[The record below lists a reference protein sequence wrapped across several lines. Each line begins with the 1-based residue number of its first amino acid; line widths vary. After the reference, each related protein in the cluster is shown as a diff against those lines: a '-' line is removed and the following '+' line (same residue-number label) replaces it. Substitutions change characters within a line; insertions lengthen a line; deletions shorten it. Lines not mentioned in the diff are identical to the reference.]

1 MAMASEVKSGIPAP
15 GWSDRVNDPEILAG
29 LEKNRK
35 SAFRW
40 TCIGIVLAFVIPAA
54 VSIFVEDSIKM
65 GDALKLGGL
74 IAGIMLVCVVF
85 NRLSKSMKNAY
96 EGVVTD
102 KRQEL
107 RRSGSRK
114 DGDRSY
120 STEYVTYV
128 RTSDGRKKK
137 IKETHTFAYSAW
149 EYLKVGDRFKYHPQ
163 LDYPYELYDKSK
175 APHLFCPVCVKQNPV
190 EADRCSRCNAPLLK

>member
-1 MAMASEVKSGIPAP
+1 MASEVRNGIPEP

-35 SAFRW
+35 AAFRW

-74 IAGIMLVCVVF
+74 IAGIMLVCAVF

-102 KRQEL
+102 KREEV

-128 RTSDGRKKK
+128 QTSDGRKKK

>member
-1 MAMASEVKSGIPAP
+1 MASEVRNGIPEP

-35 SAFRW
+35 AAFRW

-102 KRQEL
+102 KREEV

-128 RTSDGRKKK
+128 RTSDGRRKK

>member
-1 MAMASEVKSGIPAP
+1 MASEVRNGIPEP

-35 SAFRW
+35 AAFRW

-102 KRQEL
+102 KREEV

-114 DGDRSY
+114 DGDSSY

>member
-1 MAMASEVKSGIPAP
+1 MASEVRNGIPEP

-35 SAFRW
+35 AAFRW

-74 IAGIMLVCVVF
+74 IAGIMLVCAVF

-102 KRQEL
+102 KREEV

-128 RTSDGRKKK
+128 QTSDGRRKK

-190 EADRCSRCNAPLLK
+190 EADRCSRCNVPLLK

>member
-1 MAMASEVKSGIPAP
+1 MASEVKNGIPAP

-29 LEKNRK
+29 LARNRK
-35 SAFRW
+35 AAFVW
-40 TCIGIVLAFVIPAA
+40 TCIGMALAFAIPAA
-54 VSIFVEDSIKM
+54 ISMFVENSIKM

-74 IAGIMLVCVVF
+74 IAGIMFVCTLF
-85 NRLSKSMKNAY
+85 SWLSKALKKPY
-96 EGVVTD
+96 EGEVID
-102 KRQEL
+102 KREEL

-114 DGDRSY
+114 DGDSSY

-128 RTSDGRKKK
+128 QTSDGRKKK

>member
-1 MAMASEVKSGIPAP
+1 
-15 GWSDRVNDPEILAG
+15 
-29 LEKNRK
+29 
-35 SAFRW
+35 
-40 TCIGIVLAFVIPAA
+40 
-54 VSIFVEDSIKM
+54 M

-85 NRLSKSMKNAY
+85 NRLSKSMKSAY

-102 KRQEL
+102 KREEV

>member
-1 MAMASEVKSGIPAP
+1 MASEVKNGVPEP

-35 SAFRW
+35 AAFRW
-40 TCIGIVLAFVIPAA
+40 TCIGIALAFVVPAA

-102 KRQEL
+102 KREEV

-128 RTSDGRKKK
+128 QTSDGRKKK

-190 EADRCSRCNAPLLK
+190 EADRCRRCHAPLLK

>member
-1 MAMASEVKSGIPAP
+1 MAYVEKKGVPEP

-29 LEKNRK
+29 LARNRK
-35 SAFRW
+35 AAFVW
-40 TCIGIVLAFVIPAA
+40 TCIGMALAFVIPAA

-102 KRQEL
+102 KRKEL

-114 DGDRSY
+114 DGDSSY

-128 RTSDGRKKK
+128 QTSDGRKKK

>member
-1 MAMASEVKSGIPAP
+1 MAMASEVRNGIPEP

-35 SAFRW
+35 AAFWW

-102 KRQEL
+102 KREEV

-114 DGDRSY
+114 DGDSSY

-128 RTSDGRKKK
+128 QTSDGRKKK

>member
-1 MAMASEVKSGIPAP
+1 
-15 GWSDRVNDPEILAG
+15 
-29 LEKNRK
+29 
-35 SAFRW
+35 
-40 TCIGIVLAFVIPAA
+40 
-54 VSIFVEDSIKM
+54 
-65 GDALKLGGL
+65 
-74 IAGIMLVCVVF
+74 
-85 NRLSKSMKNAY
+85 MKNAY

-102 KRQEL
+102 KREEV

-114 DGDRSY
+114 DGDSSY

-128 RTSDGRKKK
+128 QTSDGRKKK